1 MTFWIVLAVMTLVAI
16 GLVLRPLLRRE
27 DPAPARRDYELG
39 IYRAQLDELE
49 REQAR
54 GLIGAEEAAAA
65 RVEIQR
71 RMLAADADPEKRRAA
86 RPSPRSARAAAVALA
101 VAVPLASAAL
111 YLQLG
116 RPDLAGLPVAAP
128 QPGRGAIAEP
138 AAPGAA
144 APPVETLI
152 ARLEDHLAANPD
164 DLEGWLRLGRSFEL
178 TGAPARAVAAY
189 EQAVALHDDAA
200 ELHSALAE
208 ARIMT
213 AGGVVGERAQAALD
227 RALELDPGNPRA
239 RFYRGLAL
247 AQRGEAE
254 QALEA
259 WAGLMRDA
267 PPDAPWL
274 PTVRTQAAALAQ
286 ELGRDPASVLPAPA
300 APVPAAPAPPVIA
313 APDLPADAA
322 GLQAEVERLSAHLE
336 QEPRDW
342 QGWIRLARALGAL
355 DQDAGAEAA
364 LARGAAQFSGAPFVQ
379 QQFAAA
385 ASELGLD
392 VAGLSPAR
400 GPTSQQMQDAAE
412 LSPEQQAEM
421 IRGMVDGLAARLEQ
435 QPDDV
440 EGWRMLARSWT
451 VLGEPERAAEA
462 YARLAALL
470 PQGSVER
477 LEVEAMIDRLEA
489 AD

>member
-1 MTFWIVLAVMTLVAI
+1 MTFWIVLALMTLAALA
-16 GLVLRPLLRRE
+16 LVLRPLLRRE
-27 DPAPARRDYELG
+27 DAAPARRDYELG

-54 GLIGAEEAAAA
+54 GLIGADEAAAA

-71 RMLAADADPEKRRAA
+71 RILATDADPEKRRAVRPAPGMA
-86 RPSPRSARAAAVALA
+86 RLMAVLLALA
-101 VAVPLASAAL
+101 LPLASGAL

-116 RPDLAGLPVAAP
+116 RPDLAGPSFAAREGER
-128 QPGRGAIAEP
+128 QVIAEP
-138 AAPGAA
+138 AGPGAA
-144 APPVETLI
+144 VPPIETLI

-178 TGAPARAVAAY
+178 TGAPGRAVAIY
-189 EQAVALHDDAA
+189 EQALELHDGAA
-200 ELHSALAE
+200 ELHAALAE
-208 ARIMT
+208 ARIHST
-213 AGGVVGERAQAALD
+213 GGIVGERAQAALD

-247 AQRGEAE
+247 VQRGEE
-254 QALEA
+254 ERGLES
-259 WAGLMRDA
+259 WVELMRDSPA
-267 PPDAPWL
+267 DAPWL
-274 PTVRTQAAALAQ
+274 PTVRSQVVALAQ
-286 ELGRDPASVLPAPA
+286 ELGRDPATALPE
-300 APVPAAPAPPVIA
+300 PAAPALA
-313 APDLPADAA
+313 APAGPDLPDPDLPGDAA
-322 GLQAEVERLSAHLE
+322 GLQAEVERLSAALE

-364 LARGAAQFSGAPFVQ
+364 LARGAAQFAGAPFVR

-385 ASELGLD
+385 AGELGLQ
-392 VAGLSPAR
+392 VPGLTAAR
-400 GPTSQQMQDAAE
+400 GPTPQQMQEAAE
-412 LSPEQQAEM
+412 LSPADQEQM
-421 IRGMVDGLAARLEQ
+421 IRGMVDGLAARLER
-435 QPDDV
+435 QPDDT

-451 VLGEPERAAEA
+451 VLGEAERAAAA

-470 PQGSVER
+470 PEGSVER
-477 LEVEAMIDRLEA
+477 LEVEAMIDRLGG